1 MMTKMK
7 QWLLTVLVATIA
19 LPALSANIYW
29 SSGDYLFK
37 DSDESTALAE
47 GDVAWLV
54 YLNDGDTSASMFDGA
69 GAFNTVSY
77 TVVQAAAIG
86 FDSNPGVLWADFS
99 YTYDPPYITNDK
111 FVIMAFNEEFTTIL
125 GEPTMAPTTAYYG
138 VSTIFDLAAADGN
151 ISIDEFD
158 ITGDVSTVNPVPEP
172 GTMAL
177 FGLGCLTLALRQR
190 RRKKL
195 IAA

>member
-1 MMTKMK
+1 MMKKIK
-7 QWLLTVLVATIA
+7 QWLLTVLVAAVA
-19 LPALSANIYW
+19 LPALSVNIYW

-54 YLNDGDTSASMFDGA
+54 YLNDGDTSASMFDGS
-69 GAFNTVSY
+69 GAFNTVNY
-77 TVVQAAAIG
+77 TVVQAAEIG

-99 YTYDPPYITNDK
+99 YTYDSPYEAKDK
-111 FVIMAFNEEFTTIL
+111 FVIMAFNEGFVTNIED
-125 GEPTMAPTTAYYG
+125 PMAPTTAYYG
-138 VSTIFDLAAADGN
+138 VSTIFDLVADNGN

-195 IAA
+195 LAA